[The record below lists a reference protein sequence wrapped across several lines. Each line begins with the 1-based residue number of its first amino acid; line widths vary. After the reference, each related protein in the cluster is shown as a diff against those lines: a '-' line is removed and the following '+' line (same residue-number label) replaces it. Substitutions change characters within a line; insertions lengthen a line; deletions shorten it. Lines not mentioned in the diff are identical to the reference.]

1 MTTSKPRAVSIPRV
15 FAALAI
21 LVLTALMVG
30 SLFTNGY
37 QLGWTASAVW
47 FVAAV
52 WLLTTWRFVDQQT
65 SDKYLDD
72 RTGFFK
78 SRVPSKFR
86 SPFRRRI
93 VAVTFALVLLGLLAE
108 KFLP

>member
-1 MTTSKPRAVSIPRV
+1 M

-21 LVLTALMVG
+21 LVLIAFMVG
-30 SLFTNGY
+30 SLFSNGY

-52 WLLTTWRFVDQQT
+52 WLLSTWRFVDQKT
-65 SDKYLDD
+65 TDKYFDD
-72 RTGFFK
+72 RTGLFK
-78 SRVPSKFR
+78 SRIPGKFR
-86 SPFRRRI
+86 SPLRRRI